1 MIWKTIWRRME
12 DQRSNSRHIEGE
24 WYLTNDNLKKNV
36 EDACCIWKR
45 LISKRLPWCSEGHI
59 MVWIYVQN
67 IQVDIICTVY
77 LYLISIYMTI
87 NYYCMLVTG
96 MPSQASNCL
105 NFNIHFP
112 IIQPIF
118 TRIFLSRGL
127 TKRSKVAI
135 DPKVNAREIGKSK
148 RSSNKLTRVASN
160 LGAIWGI

>member
-1 MIWKTIWRRME
+1 MTSW
-12 DQRSNSRHIEGE
+12 
-24 WYLTNDNLKKNV
+24 KKNTV

-45 LISKRLPWCSEGHI
+45 LISKRISCSKGHTTA
-59 MVWIYVQN
+59 WIYIQIYTWIFPLRPPIGLVATPLCQTHLRLSNTRGYYMYILN
-67 IQVDIICTVY
+67 IKY
-77 LYLISIYMTI
+77 KYMTI
-87 NYYCMLVTG
+87 NYYVG
-96 MPSQASNCL
+96 KR
-105 NFNIHFP
+105 HFP

-118 TRIFLSRGL
+118 TLIFPSKGL